1 MCRGAHLRDGLDRH
15 RIPGGF
21 KLRQE
26 RAPCP
31 STKYGCAGF
40 LQKAVSPLGSALA
53 GPRHPKHSRCRL
65 KLDGTSPRGGNA
77 AHPPNLQ
84 VSASSEHCSRRPP
97 RDRPSLPTQANCRA
111 RSSARSFS
119 TSSCSKIAQSIASP
133 ETIVENAVLQC
144 QVWGKLRN
152 RDGEVPKGTCICQ
165 VRASVSARA
174 TVRAAFRTCENRSGR

>member
-1 MCRGAHLRDGLDRH
+1 
-15 RIPGGF
+15 
-21 KLRQE
+21 LRQE